1 MRPLMLT
8 LSVALATAAAT
19 LSALGQT
26 PTAAILEHE
35 CDRLAQPPRQTLGR
49 LPALA
54 EGVGYTALRAPA
66 ARAACARAMAEAPDE
81 ARFVAY
87 AGRAASKG
95 GDAPEAARLYRLAAE
110 RGNALAQNNLG
121 AMYATGEGRLP
132 RDLREAERLYRKAAD
147 QGFPSGQANLGAFY
161 ATGQAGL
168 ARDDREAVRL
178 WQQAAEQEDAQAQ
191 NNLAK
196 MYAEG
201 RGGLRRDLREAGRL
215 WRLAAEQGNAEARG
229 NLRKAGIR
237 D

>member
-1 MRPLMLT
+1 MRPLALT
-8 LSVALATAAAT
+8 LAVLLAAGAAPPTAT
-19 LSALGQT
+19 GQT
-26 PTAAILEHE
+26 APAPAAEHE
-35 CDRLAQPPRQTLGR
+35 CDRLAQPPRQTMGR

-54 EGVGYTALRAPA
+54 EGVGYTALRAAP
-66 ARAACARAMAEAPDE
+66 ARAACARAMSEAPGE

-87 AGRAASKG
+87 AARAAAKG

-110 RGNALAQNNLG
+110 RGEALAQNNLG

-132 RDLREAERLYRKAAD
+132 RDPREAERLYRKAAD

-161 ATGQAGL
+161 ATGQGGL

-178 WQQAAEQEDAQAQ
+178 WRLAAEQEDAGAQ

-201 RGGLRRDLREAGRL
+201 RGGLSRDMREAGRL